1 MNEYYDFLAKLKKKY
16 KNGYLA
22 LATEEERGKFFR
34 LFFENGSLSEEDART
49 LFNKILAIQENA
61 VFLKPYNDYVKYLEN
76 KYGKYYF
83 SLMSENEKNKL
94 LKLYAKY
101 MQNKYKNY
109 TLSDAFLELFYDE
122 YVKYQ
127 NDKEMAKSALARM
140 DAMVD
145 NQQISIDDLGI
156 GKK

>member
-1 MNEYYDFLAKLKKKY
+1 MKEYYDFLDKLKSKY
-16 KNGYLA
+16 NNGYLI
-22 LATEEERGKFFR
+22 LATEEEREKFFR
-34 LFFENGSLSEEDART
+34 LFVKSGSVSEEEART

-61 VFLKPYNDYVKYLEN
+61 VFRKPYNDYVKYLEN

-101 MQNKYKNY
+101 RQNKYKNY
-109 TLSDAFLELFYDE
+109 TISDAFIELFYNE

-127 NDKEMAKSALARM
+127 NDKEMAKSALERM